1 MNRLAQENRVA
12 EALVFAGLLALFVV
26 VFVDIGGEKPTVA
39 ERPGAGAAAATE
51 LPVQAAQ
58 LLLDMESYGVLIV
71 PTNSSNPFYTDY
83 FVPAKPE
90 PAKPPATR
98 LVKIGYLG
106 HYQTQDGRRKA
117 YLSLDGKT
125 LKLTAGETVVG
136 PLKLASIAREEAVL
150 IDAEAKTWRIAFKAV
165 GEIEIPND

>member
-1 MNRLAQENRVA
+1 M
-12 EALVFAGLLALFVV
+12 
-26 VFVDIGGEKPTVA
+26 
-39 ERPGAGAAAATE
+39 
-51 LPVQAAQ
+51 
-58 LLLDMESYGVLIV
+58 V
-71 PTNSSNPFYTDY
+71 PTNWSYHLYTDY
-83 FVPAKPE
+83 FVQAKPE

-136 PLKLASIAREEAVL
+136 PLKLASIDREEAVL